1 MLNVFEEPSR
11 TGQQFWKKKIHDVN
25 PTVFFLPNDDDDD
38 VDVHVHVHV
47 HVDVHDDVDVDVHVD
62 VDVDVDAD
70 VDVDVDADVDVDV
83 DVDVGVGVDADV
95 DDVDV
100 DVVDDDD
107 ADDVTTFL
115 GRRFVGRNAWK
126 KGMAIYMNIVCA
138 VASISSNNLPKIQ
151 WFHFLMVSH
160 PDTIFKKN
168 NSIPSKKY
176 AYCAYY
182 DSDFPSRP
190 WPCAQVFRQPATGS
204 IH

>member
-47 HVDVHDDVDVDVHVD
+47 HVDVDVDAHVD

-160 PDTIFKKN
+160 PDTIFKKKQFHPVEK
-168 NSIPSKKY
+168 I
-176 AYCAYY
+176 CLL
-182 DSDFPSRP
+182 RLL
-190 WPCAQVFRQPATGS
+190 
-204 IH
+204 